1 MTLPPDR
8 IAALA
13 EELLR
18 TRDAGRQ
25 VPPISDRD
33 PGFDRT
39 DALAIAARV
48 RRLRLASGE
57 RLAGRKIG
65 FTNRTLWERYGI
77 DGPIWGDVYA
87 STLHRLDSMP
97 VEVRLLPLPEPR
109 IEPEIVFGL
118 ATAPRPGMDPQA
130 LAGCIAWVA
139 HGFEIVTSIFPG
151 WKFTA
156 ADTLAGFGLHGVLIV
171 GAPQPLSVL
180 GADPVGA
187 LSGLELT
194 LEGEDVRAEGRG
206 SDVLDGPVQALGH
219 LVEALAQAEEVQ
231 PLVPGEVVTTG
242 TLTDAM
248 PVARGQ
254 RWRTEIRGC
263 ALPGLDVT
271 FR

>member
-1 MTLPPDR
+1 MTLSPDR

-13 EELLR
+13 EELLK

-25 VPPISDRD
+25 VPPISERE
-33 PGFDRT
+33 PGFDRA
-39 DALAIAARV
+39 DALAIADRV

-65 FTNRTLWERYGI
+65 FTNRTLWDRYGV

-87 STLHRLDSMP
+87 STLHRLGAMP
-97 VEVRLLPLPEPR
+97 VEVRVPPLPEPR

-118 ATAPRPGMDPQA
+118 AKAPRPGMDPQA

-151 WKFTA
+151 WQFTA
-156 ADTLAGFGLHGVLIV
+156 ADTLAGFGLHGVLIM

-180 GADPVGA
+180 GEDPVAA

-194 LEGEDVRAEGRG
+194 LEGGEVRAEGRG
-206 SDVLDGPVQALGH
+206 ADVLDGPVQALGH
-219 LVEALAQAEEVQ
+219 LVEALAQAPGAN
-231 PLVPGEVVTTG
+231 PLAPGEVVTTG

-248 PVARGQ
+248 PLTRGE
-254 RWRTEIRGC
+254 RWRTELRGA